1 MYRKKLL
8 FIPLLFLVIFA
19 HSQDRWSLRKC
30 VDYARQN
37 NISVK
42 QVELQAEQSAI
53 NYKQSVLSKI
63 PSLNFSNSEGLRYGK
78 SQNPSTGILENQNY
92 FSVGLNLQTN
102 AEIFNFFSKKNT
114 ILANQWSLEAAKAS
128 VEKTKN
134 DISLS
139 VANSYLQIL
148 LAKEQQEIADVQVK
162 QSIEQLD
169 LIKKQVKAGALPELN
184 ALEIESQLAN
194 DSANL
199 ISAIGNVTQAKYAL
213 KSFLNLDAGFPFE
226 IDEPKVD
233 EIPVENIGDLQP
245 ENVYDLALK
254 NQPQQKVNDFNLK
267 AAEKNSLATK
277 GAMYPSVS
285 AFGSLGT
292 NYGYFKTPTFAQV
305 FSGYASS
312 GLVVSDGQGGF
323 IDVQRPVFVNGAKN
337 GFIKSEPL
345 GDQFSNNFGQQIGLS
360 ISVPIF
366 NGGQAKAAYQRSKLN
381 IRNIEYQ
388 KDFDNKTL
396 KQDIYQAYN
405 SALVALEK
413 FTSSRRA
420 VETAQ
425 KSYDF
430 ATKRYNVGMLS
441 TLELITTQNNLF
453 RSKLQYVSNH
463 FDYVFKMK
471 VLEFYRGMELKL

>member
-1 MYRKKLL
+1 MYCKKLL
-8 FIPLLFLVIFA
+8 FIPILFLAVCV

-37 NISVK
+37 NISVNQMQL
-42 QVELQAEQSAI
+42 QVEQSAI
-53 NYKQSVLSKI
+53 SYKQSVLSKI

-92 FSVGLNLQTN
+92 FSIGLNLQSN

-114 ILANQWSLEAAKAS
+114 ILANQWALEAAKAS

-134 DISLS
+134 DISLT
-139 VANSYLQIL
+139 VANAYLQIL
-148 LAKEQQEIADVQVK
+148 LAKEQRQIADVQVK
-162 QSIEQLD
+162 QSNEQLD
-169 LIKKQVKAGALPELN
+169 LVKKQVRAGALPELN
-184 ALEIESQLAN
+184 ATELESQLAT

-199 ISAIGNVTQAKYAL
+199 ISAIGNVEQAKYVL
-213 KSFLNLDAGFPFE
+213 KSYLNLDAGLPFE

-233 EIPVENIGDLQP
+233 EIPVEKIGDLQP
-245 ENVYDLALK
+245 ESVYEMALTK
-254 NQPQQKVNDFNLK
+254 QPEQRINEFNFK
-267 AAEKNSLATK
+267 AAEKNSLAAK
-277 GAMYPSVS
+277 GAMYPTVS

-292 NYGYFKTPTFAQV
+292 NYGYFKTPMFKQV
-305 FSGYASS
+305 FSGYAPS
-312 GLVVSDGQGGF
+312 GLVISDGQGGYK
-323 IDVQRPVFVNGAKN
+323 DVQRPVFVNGAKD
-337 GFIKSEPL
+337 GYIKSEPL
-345 GDQFSNNFGQQIGLS
+345 GQQFSNNFGQQIGLS

-388 KDFDNKTL
+388 KDLDNKTL
-396 KQDIYQAYN
+396 KQNIYQAYN
-405 SALVALEK
+405 AALVALEK

-420 VETAQ
+420 VESAQ

-441 TLELITTQNNLF
+441 TLDLITTQNNLF

-463 FDYVFKMK
+463 FDYVFRMK
-471 VLEFYRGMELKL
+471 VLEYYRGMDLKL